1 MIDRRELLGS
11 LGAAALT
18 AGCRCGPRRTGPPN
32 VILVFT
38 DDQGFNDLGC
48 YYTPPPEQQAYAR
61 IDTPRLDA
69 LASEGLRLTSFYVGA
84 SLCTP
89 SRAALLTGCYPP
101 RVGFGDK
108 ARGLG
113 VLSPSSREGLS
124 PTETTIARML
134 KGVGYRTACV
144 GKWHLGHLPPFRP
157 TKHGFD
163 EFFGVPWS
171 NNQAPLNL
179 VRGERAERRL
189 RMDEPLTGEFTREA
203 MDFVRRSADAPFFLY
218 LAYTAPHEPWA
229 VLPSFRG
236 TSDRGLYGDE
246 IVEIDHHVGL
256 LVDEVER
263 LGLTRDTLVIFTSDN
278 GPWLDGP
285 APGGS
290 AWPYRGG
297 KSDSWEGGFR
307 SPSIWRWPGKLA
319 PGRVSDELIT
329 ALDVLPTLAGITG
342 AALPTLPIDGVDVGS
357 AILGESPSPRDTFF
371 YYARGRLEAVRHGRY
386 KRMFPNTVR
395 RVPIAGGVYDL
406 LSDPGET
413 TNVAAD
419 RPDVTTELDGL
430 AEAMRERLGDALTG
444 RVGTENRP
452 IG

>member
-1 MIDRRELLGS
+1 M
-11 LGAAALT
+11 AAAAVT
-18 AGCRCGPRRTGPPN
+18 AGCRCAPRRTGPPN

-69 LASEGLRLTSFYVGA
+69 LAAEGLRLTSFYVAA

-108 ARGLG
+108 ERGLG

-134 KGVGYRTACV
+134 KARGYRTACV
-144 GKWHLGHLPPFRP
+144 GKWHLGHLPAFRP
-157 TKHGFD
+157 TRHGFD

-171 NNQAPLNL
+171 NNQPPLNL
-179 VRGERAERRL
+179 VRGEHAERRL
-189 RMDEPLTGEFTREA
+189 RLDEPLTAEFTREA

-229 VLPSFRG
+229 VLPAFRG
-236 TSDRGLYGDE
+236 TSARGEYGDE

-263 LGLTRDTLVIFTSDN
+263 LGLTRDTIVIFASDN
-278 GPWLDGP
+278 GPWLDAP
-285 APGGS
+285 VPGGS
-290 AWPYRGG
+290 AWPFRGG
-297 KSDSWEGGFR
+297 KSESWEGGFR
-307 SPSIWRWPGKLA
+307 SPCIWRWPGTLPA
-319 PGRVSDELIT
+319 GRVSDELVT
-329 ALDVLPTLAGITG
+329 ALDVLPTLARVTG
-342 AALPTLPIDGVDVGS
+342 ASLPTLPIDGLDAWS
-357 AILGESPSPRDTFF
+357 TLLGDAPSPRDTFF

-386 KRMFPNTVR
+386 KRMFPNEVR
-395 RVPIAGGVYDL
+395 RVHLTGGVFDL
-406 LSDPGET
+406 AADPGEST
-413 TNVAAD
+413 DVAAAH
-419 RPDVTTELDGL
+419 PEETAELERL
-430 AEAMRERLGDALTG
+430 AEEMRARLGDALTG
-444 RVGTENRP
+444 RVGAEIRP
-452 IG
+452 IGS